1 LEIGIEREFI
11 RGTARRELSDRRACV
26 RFSRSASLYGN
37 YAALEQTA
45 RVLLLV
51 DAQRARCK
59 VAPRASLT
67 KLPSSARDCT
77 SSRNA
82 KNATYK

>member
-11 RGTARRELSDRRACV
+11 RGTTRRELSDRRACV

-51 DAQRARCK
+51 MHNARAARLR
-59 VAPRASLT
+59 RAHRS
-67 KLPSSARDCT
+67 PNYPAARDCT